1 MNLTIFARRMKK
13 AREDKGMKQNE
24 LAKAVGVTP
33 TTISAYEKSDDEG
46 NGKKPTLE
54 NAKSIAEAL
63 GVSIDWLCGMT
74 ESKSSSYTDFTA
86 TDYFKSLITVLMETS
101 SNYNE
106 TFQGGIALTNPIIIA
121 FSRKISDLIKVY
133 RAGSIPEDLFNVC
146 VDKII
151 NDYNNYTVLGNCIL
165 ENAEADD
172 ADQHL
177 YNLVCGVP
185 DADVGVYEIT
195 VSKSCGYGD
204 ERKVKI
210 FVSPKMLHS
219 YNAVNEIFS
228 ISEEAPD
235 NGNDNPKDK

>member
-1 MNLTIFARRMKK
+1 MKK

-106 TFQGGIALTNPIIIA
+106 TLQDGIALTNPDIIA
-121 FSRKISDLIKVY
+121 FSKKISDLIKVY
-133 RAGSIPEDLFNVC
+133 RAGSIPDDLFDVC

-151 NDYNNYTVLGNCIL
+151 NDYNNYTVLGDCVL
-165 ENAEADD
+165 ENSEADD
-172 ADQHL
+172 ADQSL
-177 YNLVCGVP
+177 YNIISSSPAG
-185 DADVGVYEIT
+185 VGVYGLN
-195 VSKSCGYGD
+195 VSKNYGYGD

-210 FVSPKMLHS
+210 FVSSDMMFHYSGLDE
-219 YNAVNEIFS
+219 VLS
-228 ISEEAPD
+228 INEEALD
-235 NGNDNPKDK
+235 NGSDTTKEE

>member
-106 TFQGGIALTNPIIIA
+106 TLQDGIALTNPDIIA
-121 FSRKISDLIKVY
+121 FSKKISDLIKVY
-133 RAGSIPEDLFNVC
+133 RAGSIPDDLFDVC

-151 NDYNNYTVLGNCIL
+151 NDYNNYTVLGDCVL
-165 ENAEADD
+165 ENSEADD
-172 ADQHL
+172 ADQSL
-177 YNLVCGVP
+177 YNIISSSPAG
-185 DADVGVYEIT
+185 VGVYGLN
-195 VSKSCGYGD
+195 VSKNYGYGD

-210 FVSPKMLHS
+210 FVSSDMMFHYSGLDE
-219 YNAVNEIFS
+219 VLS
-228 ISEEAPD
+228 INEEALD
-235 NGNDNPKDK
+235 NGSDTTKEE

>member
-106 TFQGGIALTNPIIIA
+106 TLQDGIALTNPDIIA
-121 FSRKISDLIKVY
+121 FSKKISDLIKVY
-133 RAGSIPEDLFNVC
+133 RAGSIPDDLFDVC

-151 NDYNNYTVLGNCIL
+151 NDYNNYTVLGDCVL
-165 ENAEADD
+165 ENSEAND
-172 ADQHL
+172 ADQSL
-177 YNLVCGVP
+177 YNIISSSPAG
-185 DADVGVYEIT
+185 VGVYGLN
-195 VSKSCGYGD
+195 VSKNYGYGD

-210 FVSPKMLHS
+210 FVSSDMMFHYSGLDE
-219 YNAVNEIFS
+219 VFS

-235 NGNDNPKDK
+235 NGSNTTKKE